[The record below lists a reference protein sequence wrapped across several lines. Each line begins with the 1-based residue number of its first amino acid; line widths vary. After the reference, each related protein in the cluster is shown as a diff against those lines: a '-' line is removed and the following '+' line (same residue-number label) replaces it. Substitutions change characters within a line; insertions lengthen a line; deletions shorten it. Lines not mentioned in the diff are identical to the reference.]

1 MDHKLRWKRIRALWG
16 RTNWKEIVSTFS
28 GSISAL
34 ERSFKTIEK
43 SFSRHEVVSVF
54 LQLSKTYEAP
64 LTHCK
69 SAKLHTLHII
79 IIIGC
84 ELKLDLFN
92 LEVGLPRKYISCVKG
107 SVRTGRLD
115 RNGATL
121 SYFISIFI
129 YINYIYY
136 IHIYIIY
143 IYIYII
149 LYPAWRDLSEL
160 ADLIE
165 RGNSLLFYISCSMG
179 MGVRHIWNEK

>member
-1 MDHKLRWKRIRALWG
+1 M
-16 RTNWKEIVSTFS
+16 
-28 GSISAL
+28 

-121 SYFISIFI
+121 SYFIFIFI

-136 IHIYIIY
+136 IYIYIIY

-179 MGVRHIWNEK
+179 MGVRHI

>member
-107 SVRTGRLD
+107 SVRTGRLQ

-121 SYFISIFI
+121 FYFISAAAWEWVWDIFETETNRC
-129 YINYIYY
+129 NYIQ
-136 IHIYIIY
+136 
-143 IYIYII
+143 
-149 LYPAWRDLSEL
+149 PAYSVIVKQKEMDRNTQ
-160 ADLIE
+160 
-165 RGNSLLFYISCSMG
+165 RQ
-179 MGVRHIWNEK
+179 R

>member
-54 LQLSKTYEAP
+54 LQLSKAYEAP

-84 ELKLDLFN
+84 ELKLRPYLI
-92 LEVGLPRKYISCVKG
+92 PRSDCCANI
-107 SVRTGRLD
+107 
-115 RNGATL
+115 
-121 SYFISIFI
+121 
-129 YINYIYY
+129 
-136 IHIYIIY
+136 
-143 IYIYII
+143 
-149 LYPAWRDLSEL
+149 YPAWRDLSEL
-160 ADLIE
+160 ADWIETGQLSLILYQLQH
-165 RGNSLLFYISCSMG
+165 GNGCETYLKRKIILANISN
-179 MGVRHIWNEK
+179 RHSYC